1 MEDVGIGILWP
12 FGIFYGLLVYLL
24 VILIYFPFL
33 VFCTNKN
40 LATLIEARLEKR

>member
-12 FGIFYGLLVYLL
+12 FGIFYGLLV
-24 VILIYFPFL
+24 YFPFL